1 MIKCNGCGAI
11 IQDTDDKKPGFVP
24 KINDKTKYCMR
35 CYKMIHYNELPKIIA
50 TNEDYIRVIDN
61 VLKKDGLIIYV
72 VDIFQFKNTFRD
84 DMINRLRDRN
94 VILVANKFDIFP
106 HSTVPLKI
114 VDWLNHQCMSKSFK
128 VLASM
133 VVSSKNGL
141 FIKDLVSL
149 IEMFRKEDSDVYF
162 VGSANVGKSSLINA
176 ILRDEYSIKTDTI
189 STSVIPGTTLNEINI
204 PFFNDNGKLVDTPG
218 LINDYD
224 VLGKLLPKSYE
235 KIMPKT
241 ELKPKTYPLDDN
253 LALFIGGL
261 ASIEVLDKGDSTAII
276 YASNDIKIHK
286 TNTSRVD
293 DLLNNR
299 IGEVLLPPTKEEV
312 LNISYETKEI
322 EFDGKKKKAIWFSGF
337 GFITI
342 LGKCKIKVRYIKGTE
357 VLITNAII

>member
-11 IQDTDDKKPGFVP
+11 IQDKDETKAGFVP

-35 CYKMIHYNELPKIIA
+35 CYKMIHYNVLPKIIA
-50 TNEDYIRVIDN
+50 TNEDYARVIDN
-61 VLKKDGLIIYV
+61 VLKKDGLIVYV

-84 DMINRLRDRN
+84 DMIERLRGKN

-106 HSTVPLKI
+106 HSTVPSKI
-114 VDWLNHQCMSKSFK
+114 VDWLNYQCMAKSFK
-128 VLASM
+128 VLASI
-133 VVSSKNGL
+133 VVSSKSGL
-141 FIKDLVSL
+141 FIKDLLSL
-149 IEMFRKEDSDVYF
+149 IDMFRFDDKDVYF

-176 ILRDEYSIKTDTI
+176 IIKDAYSIKTDTI

-204 PFFNDNGKLVDTPG
+204 PFFSDNSKLVDTPG

-224 VLGKLLPKSYE
+224 VLGKLLPVSYS

-253 LALFIGGL
+253 LAIFIGGL
-261 ASIEVLDKGDSTAII
+261 ASFEVLDKGDAKAII
-276 YASNDIKIHK
+276 YASNDINIHK
-286 TNTSRVD
+286 TNRSRVK
-293 DLLNNR
+293 DLFDSR
-299 IGEVLLPPTKEEV
+299 IGDILTPPTKDEV
-312 LNISYETKEI
+312 KNINYVEKEI
-322 EFDGKKKKAIWFSGF
+322 IFDGVKKKSIWFSGF

-342 LGKCKIKVRYIKGTE
+342 LGKCKVKVRYIEGTE